1 MGKKVNNWR
10 RIHRTYSVPMLI
22 IVIYMYICLEYTFVL
37 CYSILRPPLEWLF
50 TYDKFMQ
57 TCAFVLICQF
67 DGWKCVVMR

>member
-57 TCAFVLICQF
+57 TCAFVLICRF